1 MAEALNGLTRHIE
14 ANTPSAEALNRVAEG
29 QERLLSVLAKMERSD
44 AQDAESRMRLRSI
57 DVQLLRLLE
66 EISTGRQETT
76 IALRQQLE
84 RLTSAILMTSEQ
96 EDKGN

>member
-1 MAEALNGLTRHIE
+1 MLKRLIV
-14 ANTPSAEALNRVAEG
+14 LLEG
-29 QERLLSVLAKMERSD
+29 QERLLSVLAQMERSD

-84 RLTSAILMTSEQ
+84 RLTSAILMTWNKRTKAINMTVQ
-96 EDKGN
+96 QKDF

>member
-1 MAEALNGLTRHIE
+1 
-14 ANTPSAEALNRVAEG
+14 
-29 QERLLSVLAKMERSD
+29 D

>member
-1 MAEALNGLTRHIE
+1 
-14 ANTPSAEALNRVAEG
+14 
-29 QERLLSVLAKMERSD
+29 
-44 AQDAESRMRLRSI
+44 
-57 DVQLLRLLE
+57 VQLLRLLE